1 MSMAVTT
8 LTMAALA
15 LIGYGIWLI
24 WPPLA
29 FVVGGIALLRVTWS
43 LDAGCDS

>member
-1 MSMAVTT
+1 MSIAVTT

-15 LIGYGIWLI
+15 LIGYGIWLA

-29 FVVGGIALLRVTWS
+29 FVVVGIALLRVTWS
-43 LDAGCDS
+43 LDAGGES